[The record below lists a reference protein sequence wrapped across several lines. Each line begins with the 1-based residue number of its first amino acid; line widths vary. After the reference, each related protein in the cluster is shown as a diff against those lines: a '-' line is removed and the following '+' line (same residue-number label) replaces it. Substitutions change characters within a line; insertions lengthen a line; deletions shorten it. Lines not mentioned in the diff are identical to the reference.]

1 MIGTDHATRLLD
13 PIDRV
18 SEILFGLI
26 MAVTFVGSISIAMAG
41 TGEVRTVLIAALG
54 CNLAWGFVDAVMY
67 LVATLTERKRNG
79 RLASEVS
86 GTDPEAGRRLLAE
99 SMPEHIAAIAGP
111 DEIEGMR
118 RRLIALP
125 KDVPTSLRRDDWLAA
140 LGVFLLVVVATF
152 PVVLPFMLFPDLATA
167 MKVARIVTVA
177 MLFAAGFALGRY
189 AGHERPALTGAMM
202 AFVGVVMIVFV
213 MALGG

>member
-1 MIGTDHATRLLD
+1 MIGTHDANRLLD

-18 SEILFGLI
+18 SEVLFGLI

-41 TGEVRTVLIAALG
+41 TGEVRTLLIAALG

-79 RLASEVS
+79 QLARQVA
-86 GTDPEAGRRLLAE
+86 GIDPEAGRRLLVL
-99 SMPEHIAAIAGP
+99 SMPEHIAALAGP
-111 DEIEGMR
+111 DEVEAMR
-118 RRLIALP
+118 KRLLALP
-125 KDVPTSLRRDDWLAA
+125 ADARASLGRDDWLAA

-152 PVVLPFMLFPDLATA
+152 PVVLPFMLISDLAAA

-189 AGHERPALTGAMM
+189 AGHEHPARTGAMM
-202 AFVGVVMIVFV
+202 SLVGLAMIAFV

>member
-1 MIGTDHATRLLD
+1 MIGTDDPTRLLD
-13 PIDRV
+13 PIDRI
-18 SEILFGLI
+18 SEVLFGLI

-41 TGEVRTVLIAALG
+41 TGEVRTLLIAALG

-79 RLASEVS
+79 RLAAQVA
-86 GTDPEAGRRLLAE
+86 GADPEAGRRLLAQ

-125 KDVPTSLRRDDWLAA
+125 KDSRTSLRSDDWLAA
-140 LGVFLLVVVATF
+140 LGVFLLVVIATF
-152 PVVLPFMLFPDLATA
+152 PVVLPFMLFADLATA

-177 MLFAAGFALGRY
+177 MLFAAGFALGRH

-202 AFVGVVMIVFV
+202 ALVGVVMIAFV